1 MRIESLPVLVL
12 NPHGRCNCRCT
23 MCDIWK
29 TTEVQ
34 ELTEVEI
41 QRQIESI
48 RRLRVEWVVLSGG
61 EPMMHS
67 NLWRLCKLLKAEKL
81 RVTLLSSGLLL
92 GRNAQAIVEHVDD
105 VIVSLDGPSTV
116 HDSIR
121 GVQGAFE
128 MLASGV
134 EQIRVLRPEFGI
146 SARCT
151 VQRSNFRHLT
161 ATVDAASALQL
172 NSISFLAADLDS
184 AAFHRPNGW
193 PIEKQQEVALDSAG
207 VSVLEAEIEALIARG
222 ECRRF
227 VLESPDKLRRI
238 ARHFRVHLGE
248 AAPVSPTCN
257 APWTSAVVEADGT
270 VRPCFFHR
278 PIGNLNSGLPLEDII
293 NGPAALA
300 FRDSLNVSSNPIC
313 QKCVCSLNWAG
324 VETSPATS
332 GDRAPAAPPAS
343 LRLLDNN
350 RADID
355 DRERP
360 SPIRVA

>member
-12 NPHGRCNCRCT
+12 NPHSRCNCRCT

-34 ELTEVEI
+34 ELTEADIE
-41 QRQIESI
+41 RQLAGI

-61 EPMMHS
+61 EPMLHS
-67 NLWRLCKLLKAEKL
+67 NLWRLCKILRSENI

-92 GRNAQAIVEHVDD
+92 GRNAQAIVEHIDD
-105 VIVSLDGPSTV
+105 VIVSLDGPPAV

-121 GVQGAFE
+121 GVRGAFE
-128 MLASGV
+128 ALASGV
-134 EQIRVLRPEFGI
+134 EQIRALRPNFNI
-146 SARCT
+146 SSRCT

-161 ATVDAASALQL
+161 ATVDAAGALRL

-184 AAFHRPNGW
+184 TAFHRPNGW
-193 PIEKQQEVALDSAG
+193 ALEKQQEVGLDSAG
-207 VSVLEAEIEALIARG
+207 VSVLETEIEALIARG
-222 ECRRF
+222 ECNGF

-248 AAPVSPTCN
+248 AAPASPICN
-257 APWTSAVVEADGT
+257 APWTSAVVEADGS

-278 PIGNLNSGLPLEDII
+278 PIGNLNSGLPLEEIL

-313 QKCVCSLNWAG
+313 QRCVCSLNW
-324 VETSPATS
+324 TSPATS
-332 GDRAPAAPPAS
+332 ADPVPAAAPAS
-343 LRLLDNN
+343 LRLPDNN
-350 RADID
+350 PADI
-355 DRERP
+355 P
-360 SPIRVA
+360 